1 MRYLFGIKSFTYNK
15 KKVNLATDV
24 WNYVCTT
31 IVLYDVNLI
40 HVVYTI
46 AKYCEYF
53 YEGWLY
59 LLLELVSAEFRWTY
73 FVNSI
78 LALEH
83 IRSHIVIHFHY
94 HYEISFMIST
104 AVLWGAKLLHEIICN
119 DMFFLGRLKRIIS
132 IYLSIYLSIYIYL
145 SLNLLYRKLQ
155 QCMATV
161 WRFLI

>member
-1 MRYLFGIKSFTYNK
+1 M
-15 KKVNLATDV
+15 NLATDV

-83 IRSHIVIHFHY
+83 IRSHLVIHFHY

-132 IYLSIYLSIYIYL
+132 IYLSIYIYL